1 MGRPLINLAGLRFGL
16 LLVLERFQ
24 DPSHYSYWKC
34 LCSCGKVVV
43 VRSDA
48 LKRQKSCGCAFREE
62 TRLRLTTHGYGGTK
76 IYCAWKNMIDRCYN
90 PRNNHYQYYGARGIT
105 VCDEWLNSVEAFAR
119 DMGLPPSPRHSLD
132 RINND
137 LGYYKEN
144 CRWATATEQSRNRRN
159 VK

>member
-1 MGRPLINLAGLRFGL
+1 
-16 LLVLERFQ
+16 
-24 DPSHYSYWKC
+24 
-34 LCSCGKVVV
+34 
-43 VRSDA
+43 
-48 LKRQKSCGCAFREE
+48 
-62 TRLRLTTHGYGGTK
+62 
-76 IYCAWKNMIDRCYN
+76 MIDRCYN